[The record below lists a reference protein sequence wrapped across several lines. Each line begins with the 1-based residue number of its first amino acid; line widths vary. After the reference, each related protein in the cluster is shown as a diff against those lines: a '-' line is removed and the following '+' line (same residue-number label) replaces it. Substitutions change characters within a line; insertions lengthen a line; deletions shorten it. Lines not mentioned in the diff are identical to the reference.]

1 MLTAIDTCNRL
12 RIGEPLPAK
21 LCMKMYSYMSVNK
34 PKNIRRGFKNC
45 NSLREVEEESLTI
58 NDLREKHGLLAEGP
72 WEKWLD
78 RFTDKQR
85 EYIKTLI
92 SNNEDISPTSKA
104 RIRLSTIHGAKG
116 DEDENIVHFLEL
128 GDMSYASFR
137 KNPIPEHNLQL
148 VGVSRTINKLYLV
161 TSASSAAYPL
171 TKRDIEEYEH
181 IQ

>member
-1 MLTAIDTCNRL
+1 
-12 RIGEPLPAK
+12 
-21 LCMKMYSYMSVNK
+21 MSVNK
-34 PKNIRRGFKNC
+34 PKNIKRGFKNC
-45 NSLREVEEESLTI
+45 NSLRAIEEEKITI
-58 NDLREKHGLLAEGP
+58 KDLREKHGLLAEGP

-78 RFTDKQR
+78 KFTDKQR

-92 SNNEDISPTSKA
+92 LNNEDVSPTSKA

-128 GDMSYASFR
+128 GDVSYDSFR

-148 VGVSRTINKLYLV
+148 VGVSRAINKLYLV
-161 TSASSAAYPL
+161 TSANSATYPL

-181 IQ
+181 VR